1 LVSNKNLPLP
11 AIVTKFEITEEG
23 YGSTNE
29 ATSYQEDE
37 MHKDREERGE
47 RGARGGRDAVM
58 ARGRV

>member
-47 RGARGGRDAVM
+47 RARGEGM
-58 ARGRV
+58 EAR